1 VDARAIP
8 VQILQDLEEVLRCAA
23 ASCCTTLRCTDMFQ
37 PNAQIQQM
45 LSTQT
50 FITEFLGIAEMLSC
64 LCIPEP
70 HRLQGAFACCSEKEK
85 EQVEEKDIVIGQVQV
100 CPHYP

>member
-85 EQVEEKDIVIGQVQV
+85 EQVQQKDIVIGQVQV
-100 CPHYP
+100 CPHYS